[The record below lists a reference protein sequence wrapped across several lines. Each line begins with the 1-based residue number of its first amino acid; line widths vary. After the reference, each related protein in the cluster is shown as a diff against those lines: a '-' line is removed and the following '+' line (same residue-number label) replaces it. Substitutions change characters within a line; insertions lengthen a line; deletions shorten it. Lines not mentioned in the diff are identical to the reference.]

1 MTFEQRFER
10 GQEGISQIERKTDT
24 KVLNGDLQ
32 KKKKPLNGE

>member
-10 GQEGISQIERKTDT
+10 GQEGISQIERKIDT

-32 KKKKPLNGE
+32 KKKKNPKW